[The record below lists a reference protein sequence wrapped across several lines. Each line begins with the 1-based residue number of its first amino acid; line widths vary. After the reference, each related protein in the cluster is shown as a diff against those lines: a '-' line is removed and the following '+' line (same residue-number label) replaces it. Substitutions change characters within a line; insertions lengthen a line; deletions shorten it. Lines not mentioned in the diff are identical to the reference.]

1 MEEAHTPK
9 REAIEKFIH
18 HEGGA
23 KDWIIEVV
31 DEAHEPVVRLQ
42 ARRDDQVGTNAPK
55 YVDIHTRQVRLTDDE
70 LDEATKTLIRRW
82 LGSL

>member
-1 MEEAHTPK
+1 MDEVHTPK

-23 KDWIIEVV
+23 KDWIVEVV
-31 DEAHEPVVRLQ
+31 DEGHEPILRLQ
-42 ARRDDQVGTNAPK
+42 ARRDDEAGITAQK
-55 YVDIHTRQVRLTDDE
+55 SLELHTRQVRLSDDE

-82 LGSL
+82 MGSL

>member
-23 KDWIIEVV
+23 KDWIVEVL
-31 DEAHEPVVRLQ
+31 DEIHEPIVRLQ
-42 ARRDDQVGTNAPK
+42 ARRDDRLSTQPAK
-55 YVDIHTRQVRLTDDE
+55 SLELHTRQVRLTDDE
-70 LDEATKTLIRRW
+70 LDESTKTLIRRW
-82 LGSL
+82 MGSL

>member
-1 MEEAHTPK
+1 M
-9 REAIEKFIH
+9 
-18 HEGGA
+18 
-23 KDWIIEVV
+23 EVV
-31 DEAHEPVVRLQ
+31 DQGHEPVVRLQ
-42 ARRDDQVGTNAPK
+42 ARRDDRVTTETSK